1 MLLQG
6 SIDPLIQVSP
16 QDNMKIQAQAR
27 QEAVTEA
34 ERKMVQ
40 CLEGNLS
47 DGKGR
52 FEDHKTM
59 IRQFYEQMFDAKLMY
74 LKVCD

>member
-6 SIDPLIQVSP
+6 SIDPLIQISP
-16 QDNMKIQAQAR
+16 QDNLKIQAQAR

-47 DGKGR
+47 EGKGR
-52 FEDHKTM
+52 F
-59 IRQFYEQMFDAKLMY
+59 
-74 LKVCD
+74 